1 MGFGLMGVSLLVLPF
16 SFSANL
22 KYIKTNKL
30 SLHYLG
36 QYVFWYGFKSTLTL
50 TCDAK
55 KYNPMIF
62 AMAIEKNIESDV
74 AITAFKLTET
84 PRAIQIQKTIF

>member
-1 MGFGLMGVSLLVLPF
+1 MGVSLLVLPF

-36 QYVFWYGFKSTLTL
+36 QYVFWYGFKSTL